1 MFKKNVD
8 QARARVLQ
16 RVDRSAA
23 ERLVEKELLSE
34 SRRDQ
39 EEKAAGE
46 FLDGNVSLQ
55 DVFQE
60 VRAGSAQLKVK
71 GLQKAVSAFLLYSS
85 FDVLWEGLEVNT
97 KARFRSAMAQGASAW
112 LGIPVS
118 NGLPRAC
125 IGEPG
130 GIGWAS
136 QSVRRSLSDFGRRF
150 H

>member
-1 MFKKNVD
+1 MLQLVD
-8 QARARVLQ
+8 L
-16 RVDRSAA
+16 SAA
-23 ERLVEKELLSE
+23 ERLVEKELVSE
-34 SRRDQ
+34 GRKDQ

-85 FDVLWEGLEVNT
+85 FDVLWEGLGVST
-97 KARFRSAMAQGASAW
+97 KAKFWSAMAQGASAW

-118 NGLPRAC
+118 NAAWIASDLYRRASSAPRN
-125 IGEPG
+125 
-130 GIGWAS
+130 
-136 QSVRRSLSDFGRRF
+136 
-150 H
+150 

>member
-16 RVDRSAA
+16 RIDSSAA
-23 ERLVEKELLSE
+23 ERLVEKELLLE

-97 KARFRSAMAQGASAW
+97 KARYRVCDGSGSECLVGHPCKQSGMDC
-112 LGIPVS
+112 LGPV
-118 NGLPRAC
+118 PAC
-125 IGEPG
+125 LE
-130 GIGWAS
+130 A
-136 QSVRRSLSDFGRRF
+136 
-150 H
+150 